1 MKNTPNAVT
10 SVGMMMAPN
19 VPVQPN
25 CRMRM
30 NSGMMPSW
38 VGMAMVATTNTM
50 SALLPRNRSLA
61 NAKPARVEK
70 VTTENVMTPE
80 TMTLLSIACQNGMVS
95 NTSATFFQNCPP
107 GSSGG
112 QSCERTEVGLEP
124 TTKDH
129 QSGYAPPTRSAIRMP

>member
-10 SVGMMMAPN
+10 RVGMMMAPT

-50 SALLPRNRSLA
+50 RALLPLNRSLA
-61 NAKPARVEK
+61 NANPARVEK
-70 VTTENVMTPE
+70 VTTEIVMTPE
-80 TMTLLSIACQNGMVS
+80 TMTLLSSACQNGTVS
-95 NTSATFFQNCPP
+95 NTSATVSYTQ
-107 GSSGG
+107 
-112 QSCERTEVGLEP
+112 RTLP
-124 TTKDH
+124 TT
-129 QSGYAPPTRSAIRMP
+129 REL

>member
-10 SVGMMMAPN
+10 SVGMMMAPT

-50 SALLPRNRSLA
+50 SALLLRNRSLA
-61 NAKPARVEK
+61 NAKPDAGWLRVCQAAVPEQQCAHGVRRGDHGHPDPAR
-70 VTTENVMTPE
+70 
-80 TMTLLSIACQNGMVS
+80 
-95 NTSATFFQNCPP
+95 
-107 GSSGG
+107 
-112 QSCERTEVGLEP
+112 
-124 TTKDH
+124 H
-129 QSGYAPPTRSAIRMP
+129 